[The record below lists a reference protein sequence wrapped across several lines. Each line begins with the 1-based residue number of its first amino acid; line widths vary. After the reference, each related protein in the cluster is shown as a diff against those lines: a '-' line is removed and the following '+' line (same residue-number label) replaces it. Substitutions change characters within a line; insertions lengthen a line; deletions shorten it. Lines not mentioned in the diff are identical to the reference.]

1 MSLETDKMELR
12 LTIKALTR
20 NQSRLACK
28 MAEDTGITGEFFHD
42 QIDFDAPRINPMDK
56 EKYDIVTKKIN
67 VATVELDKLD
77 NINEP
82 ERYEAKQE
90 VYDFISLLSLE
101 ETINFLKEVGCT
113 STLELVEKV
122 IENPTLIEE
131 AVL

>member
-1 MSLETDKMELR
+1 MRWKHES
-12 LTIKALTR
+12 R
-20 NQSRLACK
+20 NRQNGTPLNHQS
-28 MAEDTGITGEFFHD
+28 
-42 QIDFDAPRINPMDK
+42 
-56 EKYDIVTKKIN
+56 KKIN